1 MLALCLHAGRDERLA
16 PLLTPP
22 YAAFGIPG
30 GAITVNGNIQPSSA
44 LPSMVRSTPR
54 TATLRWLSGV
64 PIRVTKTRRYR

>member
-1 MLALCLHAGRDERLA
+1 
-16 PLLTPP
+16 
-22 YAAFGIPG
+22 
-30 GAITVNGNIQPSSA
+30 